1 MRVSTKLTMFE
12 SRPCFRELERATD
25 ELKNK
30 YDDALICR
38 AAFFSDAGL
47 LKDRSVRSEY
57 TKKMPC
63 GS

>member
-1 MRVSTKLTMFE
+1 MFE